1 MKHPLPL
8 DGLLVADFS
17 RVLAGPL
24 CTQLLGDSGARVVK
38 VEEPGRG
45 DETRRWGPPFVNGV
59 SGYFLSVNRNKKS
72 ITLNLKSDEGREAA
86 TRLVAR
92 ADVVIDNFLPN
103 QRLALRLPENERAIR
118 CTIGGFDS
126 DTPDANTPGYDLLAQ
141 AGSGLMSITGDA
153 AGEPA
158 KVGVALA
165 DVLTAHHAYGAI
177 TAALFAR
184 ERTGRGARLE
194 ISLFSAT
201 LASLVN
207 VSQAALLTASEAK
220 RWGNEHPSIVPY
232 QLFHGS
238 DRPFAVG
245 AGTDRHYQQLCM
257 QVLERPDLAR
267 DDRFVTNAARVEH
280 RAILVP
286 ILEAIF
292 RRETAGHWMARCKSA
307 AVPVSL
313 VQGVA
318 EALATPAGRVLV
330 TPVEH
335 AEIGRYDSVGNP
347 LRIDGERLPIRLP
360 PPRLGEHTDP
370 ILREL
375 GYDDAAIAELHR
387 IKAI

>member
-1 MKHPLPL
+1 MKHPLPF

-24 CTQLLGDSGARVVK
+24 CTQLLADSGARVVK
-38 VEEPGRG
+38 VEEPGSG

-59 SGYFLSVNRNKKS
+59 SGYFLSVNRNKES
-72 ITLNLKSDEGREAA
+72 LTLNLKSNEGRDVAA
-86 TRLVAR
+86 RLVAR
-92 ADVVIDNFLPN
+92 ADVVVDNFLPN

-177 TAALFAR
+177 TASLFAR
-184 ERTGRGARLE
+184 ERSGRGARLE

-207 VSQAALLTASEAK
+207 VSQAALLTGREAK

-238 DRPFAVG
+238 DRTFAVG
-245 AGTDRHYQQLCM
+245 AGTDRHYRQLCVE
-257 QVLERPDLAR
+257 VLERPDLAR

-292 RRETAGHWMARCKSA
+292 RRETAEYWVARCKSA

-375 GYDDAAIAELHR
+375 GYDEAGIAELHR
-387 IKAI
+387 IKAV